1 MSEAEKYEAPSW
13 DYIYQL
19 LIDLADAIKKSG
31 FDPDVI
37 VGISRG
43 GWPPARVISDFL
55 DNPNLASIKVEF
67 YFGIRK
73 TKEEPVITQPVSV
86 SVKGKKVLIV
96 DDVADTGKS
105 LKLVHENFLEQGATE
120 VKVVTL
126 YCKPWSIFRPHF
138 HGRDTD
144 AWIIFPWERYETI
157 KKIGKELREEGKP
170 ISEIVKELVSM
181 GLEPLIVKRFIEE
194 IFQEASKAS

>member
-1 MSEAEKYEAPSW
+1 MSEVEKYEAPSW

-19 LIDLADAIKKSG
+19 LVELADAIKKSG
-31 FDPDVI
+31 FNPDVI

-55 DNPNLASIKVEF
+55 DNPNLASVKVEF

-105 LKLVHENFLEQGATE
+105 LKLVNENLLKQGAVD
-120 VKVVTL
+120 VKVMTL
-126 YCKPWSIFRPHF
+126 YCKPWSIFTPHF
-138 HGRDTD
+138 YGRDSG

-157 KKIGKELREEGKP
+157 KKIGEELRKKGKST
-170 ISEIVKELVSM
+170 SEIIKELVSM
-181 GLEPLIVKRFIEE
+181 GLEPLLVKRFVEE
-194 IFQEASKAS
+194 IFQKA